1 MCESFCDDSWYTEI
15 RSAGSNANLTRD
27 MYNTVTP
34 EEPDKPVVGI
44 PAEKIVNDSGLNLEQ
59 DLKRRHRE
67 NLPDSRAVGLSAI
80 INHLSNF
87 SSEIVQ
93 ALKPITRQG
102 LDDLE
107 NIGSEISEALK
118 KDLGQDGQGS
128 YNNFSLNVQD
138 ILRQNIS
145 YDPRKAVDINTDSRN
160 HGFEDTTIDENDKS
174 DAPLPSD
181 DEEQDQ
187 KIIASDDAVDNDKQQ
202 SEPQQAINKQ
212 TTTLEEEEWIEQKN
226 RKNFHENSAILALEQ
241 DDIFP
246 LDGTDSNTIY
256 RPGKSMFNVKQET

>member
-1 MCESFCDDSWYTEI
+1 MCESFCDDSWYTE
-15 RSAGSNANLTRD
+15 SSANLTRD
-27 MYNTVTP
+27 MYKTVTP
-34 EEPDKPVVGI
+34 EEPDKPVEGI
-44 PAEKIVNDSGLNLEQ
+44 PPEKIVIDSGPNLEQ

-67 NLPDSRAVGLSAI
+67 NLPDTRAVGLSAI

-93 ALKPITRQG
+93 GLKPITRQG

-107 NIGSEISEALK
+107 NIESKISEALK

-128 YNNFSLNVQD
+128 YNDFSLNVQD
-138 ILRQNIS
+138 TLRPNIS
-145 YDPRKAVDINTDSRN
+145 YDPREVVDNNTDSRN
-160 HGFEDTTIDENDKS
+160 HGFEDTTIHENDQT
-174 DAPLPSD
+174 DASLPSD
-181 DEEQDQ
+181 DGEQDK
-187 KIIASDDAVDNDKQQ
+187 KIIASDDTVDNDKQQ

-226 RKNFHENSAILALEQ
+226 TNIFYENSAILTLEQ

-256 RPGKSMFNVKQET
+256 RPGKSMFNVQKET